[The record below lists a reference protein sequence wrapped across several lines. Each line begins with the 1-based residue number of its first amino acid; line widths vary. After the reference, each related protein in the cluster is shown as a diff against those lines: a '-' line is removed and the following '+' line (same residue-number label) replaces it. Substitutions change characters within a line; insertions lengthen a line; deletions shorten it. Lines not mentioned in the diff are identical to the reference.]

1 MACICC
7 YDRDFRGQHV
17 PTDCKKYEYFL
28 KKTKGIKGKEKDRKK
43 WIIIRLRAG

>member
-17 PTDCKKYEYFL
+17 PTDCKKYEYFFL
-28 KKTKGIKGKEKDRKK
+28 KQKESGEKKKIGKKE
-43 WIIIRLRAG
+43 L